1 MIKFGEL
8 YNINFAWDDE
18 TVLTVRINDDISS
31 FDMDAIDVYDKYK
44 DLLVEIFNENY
55 VHLISYRR
63 EG

>member
-55 VHLISYRR
+55 VHLIFI
-63 EG
+63 

>member
-8 YNINFAWDDE
+8 YNINFAWDDK

-55 VHLISYRR
+55 VHLIFI
-63 EG
+63 

>member
-8 YNINFAWDDE
+8 YNINFGWNDK

-31 FDMDAIDVYDKYK
+31 FDMYAIDVYHEYK

-55 VHLISYRR
+55 VHLILI
-63 EG
+63 